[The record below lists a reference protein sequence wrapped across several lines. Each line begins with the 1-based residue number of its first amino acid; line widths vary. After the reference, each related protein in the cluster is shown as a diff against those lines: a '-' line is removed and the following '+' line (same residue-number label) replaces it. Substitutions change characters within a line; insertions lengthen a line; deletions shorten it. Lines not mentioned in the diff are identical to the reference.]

1 MDLGKAAALKL
12 EFQRAFRENIYARMA
27 TIYLMMT
34 TVTIPILINVWG
46 KPARNND
53 IAGIA

>member
-27 TIYLMMT
+27 TIYFMMT
-34 TVTIPILINVWG
+34 TVTIPFLINVWG
-46 KPARNND
+46 KPARKND